1 MSWALTVAVCG
12 TLLFAGAAYGGA
24 LIETRAEARVWLD
37 EAFAAHACRFTQS
50 GLNAAMIAGGVAPG
64 VDDMAQP
71 LIGTNKIIRQRLI
84 MAELEHLFA
93 TGAVCE
99 DPENPTIAISKFGGC
114 A

>member
-1 MSWALTVAVCG
+1 MVA
-12 TLLFAGAAYGGA
+12 
-24 LIETRAEARVWLD
+24 D
-37 EAFAAHACRFTQS
+37 
-50 GLNAAMIAGGVAPG
+50 GVAPG

-71 LIGTNKIIRQRLI
+71 LIGTDKIIRQRRI

-99 DPENPTIAISKFGGC
+99 DPDNPTIAISKFGGC

>member
-1 MSWALTVAVCG
+1 MSWALTIAICG
-12 TLLFAGAAYGGA
+12 TLLFTGSAFAGTVVEDRAA
-24 LIETRAEARVWLD
+24 ARVWLD
-37 EAFAAHACRFTQS
+37 RAFAGNDCRFTQS
-50 GLNAAMIAGGVAPG
+50 ALNRAMIAGGVAPG

-71 LIGTNKIIRQRLI
+71 LIGTTKIIRQRLI